1 MLDPDDDGDQ
11 LGDSLEIE
19 IGTDPVLF
27 DSDGDGYSDSVDEL
41 PMDSTDWKDSD
52 GDGVGDKTDFAPSIA
67 RYQSNADVAVDLAI
81 AILGIFSVALV
92 ASMAHQRI
100 NARRENS
107 EISPIDED

>member
-1 MLDPDDDGDQ
+1 
-11 LGDSLEIE
+11 
-19 IGTDPVLF
+19 
-27 DSDGDGYSDSVDEL
+27 
-41 PMDSTDWKDSD
+41 MDSTDWKDSD

-100 NARRENS
+100 NSRRENFETS
-107 EISPIDED
+107 SIDED